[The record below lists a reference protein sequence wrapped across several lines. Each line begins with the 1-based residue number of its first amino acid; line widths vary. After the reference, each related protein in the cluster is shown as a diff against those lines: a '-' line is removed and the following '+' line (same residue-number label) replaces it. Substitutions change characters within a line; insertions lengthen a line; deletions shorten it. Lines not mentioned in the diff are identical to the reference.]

1 MDSLSSSKNI
11 NEPVQLGFPEIPI
24 KGDFDLK
31 NFPSKIGGLPVWLLP
46 LSNNI
51 DESFFICSC
60 GDYLSFLL
68 QIYSPLEDR
77 NNSFHRM
84 LYVFFCQ
91 KCWKKKDLVKVLRI
105 NLPEKSSIYDGEDI
119 LNINKIINDGT
130 IKKVN
135 EILKKFILEEFF
147 ISTAPERKEASKLY
161 LDFYSNAEEKSINSS
176 DGSNNNIQDKDME
189 EEIIFNNVKEEKEY
203 DNMVQ
208 NYLKENPGVNI
219 EKIEEESDDEK
230 ENDKIIDSS
239 NSDIILSLFTKVT
252 NYDKKQIIRYYRNNF
267 YPLWFTQE
275 KILSTKKTKCRNCG
289 NDIVFEF
296 QIMPYL
302 FIKEPQIAFN
312 DIGTIVIYTCKKC
325 CDSKIEG
332 GFVEEYG
339 FIQRTGENF
348 RDFNDNDNRYKEKK
362 YKEEMK
368 EIKEDNEF
376 FAGVDEKD
384 VDEEGF
390 VEVKKTKKNKKNKK
404 NKKSKD
410 KKSKDKDKKKKKKD
424 EKESPN
430 IKPLPN
436 TGSCG

>member
-1 MDSLSSSKNI
+1 MDSSSSSPNKSD
-11 NEPVQLGFPEIPI
+11 PVQLGFAEEPR

-68 QIYSPLEDR
+68 QLYSPLEDKS
-77 NNSFHRM
+77 NSFHRM
-84 LYVFFCQ
+84 IYIFFCP
-91 KCWKKKDLVKVLRI
+91 KCWKKRDLVKVLRI
-105 NLPEKSSIYDGEDI
+105 NLPEKSSYYDGEEILDI
-119 LNINKIINDGT
+119 KKIINDEKT
-130 IKKVN
+130 QKIN
-135 EILKKFILEEFF
+135 EKLKKFMLEEYF
-147 ISTAPERKEASKLY
+147 ISTAPEKKEASKLY
-161 LDFYSNAEEKSINSS
+161 LNFYANAEEKSITSS
-176 DGSNNNIQDKDME
+176 DSSNLQDKEGEE

-203 DNMVQ
+203 DNMLK

-219 EKIEEESDDEK
+219 EKIEEESDEEK

-239 NSDIILSLFTKVT
+239 SNDIILSLFTKVV
-252 NYDKKQIIRYYRNNF
+252 NYDKKQVIRFYRNNF

-275 KILSTKKTKCRNCG
+275 KMLSTKKTKCLNCG
-289 NDIVFEF
+289 GDIVFEF

-302 FIKEPQIAFN
+302 FLIEPKIALN
-312 DIGTIVIYTCKKC
+312 DIGTIVIYTCKNC

-332 GFVEEYG
+332 GFVEEHG

-348 RDFNDNDNRYKEKK
+348 RDFNDNDNKYKDKKNNEEKK
-362 YKEEMK
+362 INEE
-368 EIKEDNEF
+368 NEF

-390 VEVKKTKKNKKNKK
+390 AEVKKKK
-404 NKKSKD
+404 NKKSHKN
-410 KKSKDKDKKKKKKD
+410 KKNDDKD
-424 EKESPN
+424 E
-430 IKPLPN
+430 
-436 TGSCG
+436 

>member
-1 MDSLSSSKNI
+1 MDSSSSSNNKND
-11 NEPVQLGFPEIPI
+11 PVQLGFAEEPK

-51 DESFFICSC
+51 SETFFICSC
-60 GDYLSFLL
+60 GENLSFLL
-68 QIYSPLEDR
+68 QLYCPLEDKD
-77 NNSFHRM
+77 NSFHRM
-84 LYVFFCQ
+84 IYVFFCQ
-91 KCWKKKDLVKVLRI
+91 KCWKKKDLVKVLRL
-105 NLPEKSSIYDGEDI
+105 NLPEKSSIYDGEEI
-119 LNINKIINDGT
+119 LNINKIINDET

-404 NKKSKD
+404 NKD
-410 KKSKDKDKKKKKKD
+410 D
-424 EKESPN
+424 EED
-430 IKPLPN
+430 
-436 TGSCG
+436 

>member
-1 MDSLSSSKNI
+1 MDSSSSSNNKND
-11 NEPVQLGFPEIPI
+11 PVQLGFAEEPK

-51 DESFFICSC
+51 SETFFICSC
-60 GDYLSFLL
+60 GENLSFLL
-68 QIYSPLEDR
+68 QLYCPLEDKD
-77 NNSFHRM
+77 NSFHRM
-84 LYVFFCQ
+84 IYVFFCQ

-119 LNINKIINDGT
+119 LNIYKIINDET

-176 DGSNNNIQDKDME
+176 DGSTNNIQDKDME

-239 NSDIILSLFTKVT
+239 NSDIILSIFTKVT

-404 NKKSKD
+404 NKD
-410 KKSKDKDKKKKKKD
+410 D
-424 EKESPN
+424 EED
-430 IKPLPN
+430 
-436 TGSCG
+436 

>member
-1 MDSLSSSKNI
+1 MDSSSSSPNKSD
-11 NEPVQLGFPEIPI
+11 PVQLGFAEEPR

-68 QIYSPLEDR
+68 QLYSPLEDKS
-77 NNSFHRM
+77 NSFHRM
-84 LYVFFCQ
+84 IYIFFCQ
-91 KCWKKKDLVKVLRI
+91 KCWKKRDLVKVLRI
-105 NLPEKSSIYDGEDI
+105 NLPEKSSYYDGEEILDI
-119 LNINKIINDGT
+119 KKIINDEKT
-130 IKKVN
+130 QRIN
-135 EILKKFILEEFF
+135 EKLKKFILEEYF
-147 ISTAPERKEASKLY
+147 ISTAPEKKEASKLY
-161 LDFYSNAEEKSINSS
+161 LNFYVNAEEKSITSS
-176 DGSNNNIQDKDME
+176 DSSNLQDKEGEE

-203 DNMVQ
+203 DNMLK

-219 EKIEEESDDEK
+219 EKIEEESDEEK

-239 NSDIILSLFTKVT
+239 SNDIILSLFTKVV
-252 NYDKKQIIRYYRNNF
+252 NYDKKQVIRFYRNNF

-275 KILSTKKTKCRNCG
+275 KMLSTKKTKCLNCG
-289 NDIVFEF
+289 GDIVFEF

-302 FIKEPQIAFN
+302 FLIEPKIALN
-312 DIGTIVIYTCKKC
+312 DIGTIVIYTCKNC

-332 GFVEEYG
+332 GFVEEHG

-348 RDFNDNDNRYKEKK
+348 RDFNDNDNKYKDKKNNEEKK
-362 YKEEMK
+362 INEE
-368 EIKEDNEF
+368 NEF

-390 VEVKKTKKNKKNKK
+390 AEVKKKKNKKNHK
-404 NKKSKD
+404 NKKND
-410 KKSKDKDKKKKKKD
+410 DKD
-424 EKESPN
+424 E
-430 IKPLPN
+430 
-436 TGSCG
+436 

>member
-1 MDSLSSSKNI
+1 MDSSSSSNNKND
-11 NEPVQLGFPEIPI
+11 PVQLGFAEEPK

-51 DESFFICSC
+51 SETFFICSC
-60 GDYLSFLL
+60 GENLSFLL
-68 QIYSPLEDR
+68 QLYCPLEDKD
-77 NNSFHRM
+77 NSFHRM
-84 LYVFFCQ
+84 IYVFFCQ

-119 LNINKIINDGT
+119 LNINKIINDET

-208 NYLKENPGVNI
+208 NYLKENSGVNI

-302 FIKEPQIAFN
+302 FIKEPKIAFN

-404 NKKSKD
+404 NKD
-410 KKSKDKDKKKKKKD
+410 D
-424 EKESPN
+424 EED
-430 IKPLPN
+430 
-436 TGSCG
+436 

>member
-1 MDSLSSSKNI
+1 MDSSSSSPNKSD
-11 NEPVQLGFPEIPI
+11 PVQLGFAEEPR

-68 QIYSPLEDR
+68 QLYSPLEDKS
-77 NNSFHRM
+77 NSFHRM
-84 LYVFFCQ
+84 IYIFFCQ
-91 KCWKKKDLVKVLRI
+91 KCWKKRDLVKVLRI
-105 NLPEKSSIYDGEDI
+105 NLPEKSSYYDGEEILDI
-119 LNINKIINDGT
+119 KKIINDEKT
-130 IKKVN
+130 QKIN
-135 EILKKFILEEFF
+135 EKLKKFILEEYF
-147 ISTAPERKEASKLY
+147 ISTAPEKKEASKLY
-161 LDFYSNAEEKSINSS
+161 LNFYANAEEKSITSS
-176 DGSNNNIQDKDME
+176 DSSIIQDKEGEE

-203 DNMVQ
+203 DNMLK

-219 EKIEEESDDEK
+219 EKIEEESDEEK

-239 NSDIILSLFTKVT
+239 SNDIILSLFTKVV
-252 NYDKKQIIRYYRNNF
+252 NYDKKQVIRFYRNNF

-275 KILSTKKTKCRNCG
+275 KMLSTKKTKCLNCG
-289 NDIVFEF
+289 GDIVFEF

-302 FIKEPQIAFN
+302 FLIEPKIALN
-312 DIGTIVIYTCKKC
+312 DIGTIVIYTCKNC

-332 GFVEEYG
+332 GFVEEHG

-348 RDFNDNDNRYKEKK
+348 RDFNDNDNKYKDKKNNEEKK
-362 YKEEMK
+362 INEE
-368 EIKEDNEF
+368 NEF

-390 VEVKKTKKNKKNKK
+390 AEVKKKKNKKNHK
-404 NKKSKD
+404 NKKND
-410 KKSKDKDKKKKKKD
+410 DKD
-424 EKESPN
+424 E
-430 IKPLPN
+430 
-436 TGSCG
+436 

>member
-1 MDSLSSSKNI
+1 MDSSSSSPNKSD
-11 NEPVQLGFPEIPI
+11 PVQLGFAEEPR

-68 QIYSPLEDR
+68 QLYSPLEDKS
-77 NNSFHRM
+77 NSFHRM
-84 LYVFFCQ
+84 IYIFFCP
-91 KCWKKKDLVKVLRI
+91 KCWKKRDLVKVLRI
-105 NLPEKSSIYDGEDI
+105 NLPEKSSYYDGEEILDI
-119 LNINKIINDGT
+119 KKIINDEKT
-130 IKKVN
+130 QKIN
-135 EILKKFILEEFF
+135 EKLKKFILEEYF
-147 ISTAPERKEASKLY
+147 ISTAPEKKEASKLY
-161 LDFYSNAEEKSINSS
+161 LNFYANAEEKSITSS
-176 DGSNNNIQDKDME
+176 DSSNLQDKEGE

-203 DNMVQ
+203 DNMLK

-219 EKIEEESDDEK
+219 EKIEEESDEEK

-239 NSDIILSLFTKVT
+239 NNDIILSLFTKVV
-252 NYDKKQIIRYYRNNF
+252 NYDKKQVIRFYRNNF

-275 KILSTKKTKCRNCG
+275 KMLSTKKTKCLNCG
-289 NDIVFEF
+289 GDIVFEF

-302 FIKEPQIAFN
+302 FLIEPKIALN
-312 DIGTIVIYTCKKC
+312 DIGTIVIYTCKNC

-332 GFVEEYG
+332 GFVEEHG

-348 RDFNDNDNRYKEKK
+348 RDFNDNDNKYKDKKNNEEKK
-362 YKEEMK
+362 INEE
-368 EIKEDNEF
+368 NEF

-390 VEVKKTKKNKKNKK
+390 AEVKKKKNKKNHK
-404 NKKSKD
+404 NKKND
-410 KKSKDKDKKKKKKD
+410 DKD
-424 EKESPN
+424 E
-430 IKPLPN
+430 
-436 TGSCG
+436 

>member
-1 MDSLSSSKNI
+1 MDSSSSSNNKND
-11 NEPVQLGFPEIPI
+11 PVQLGFAEEPK

-51 DESFFICSC
+51 SETFFICSC
-60 GDYLSFLL
+60 GENLSFLL
-68 QIYSPLEDR
+68 QLYCPLEDKD
-77 NNSFHRM
+77 NSFHRM
-84 LYVFFCQ
+84 IYVFFCR

-119 LNINKIINDGT
+119 LNINKIINDET

-208 NYLKENPGVNI
+208 NYLKENPGLNI

-404 NKKSKD
+404 NKD
-410 KKSKDKDKKKKKKD
+410 D
-424 EKESPN
+424 EED
-430 IKPLPN
+430 
-436 TGSCG
+436 

>member
-1 MDSLSSSKNI
+1 MDSSSSSNNKND
-11 NEPVQLGFPEIPI
+11 PVQLGFAEEPK

-51 DESFFICSC
+51 SETFFICSC
-60 GDYLSFLL
+60 GENLSFLL
-68 QIYSPLEDR
+68 QLYCPLEDKD
-77 NNSFHRM
+77 NSFHRM
-84 LYVFFCQ
+84 IYVFFCQ

-105 NLPEKSSIYDGEDI
+105 NLPEKSSIYDGEEI
-119 LNINKIINDGT
+119 LNINKIINDET

-176 DGSNNNIQDKDME
+176 DGSNNNIQDKDTE

-302 FIKEPQIAFN
+302 FIKEPKIAFN

-404 NKKSKD
+404 NKD
-410 KKSKDKDKKKKKKD
+410 D
-424 EKESPN
+424 EED
-430 IKPLPN
+430 
-436 TGSCG
+436 

>member
-1 MDSLSSSKNI
+1 MDSSSSSNNKND
-11 NEPVQLGFPEIPI
+11 PVQLGFAEEPK

-51 DESFFICSC
+51 SETFFICSC
-60 GDYLSFLL
+60 GENLSFLL
-68 QIYSPLEDR
+68 QLYCPLEDKD
-77 NNSFHRM
+77 NSFHRM
-84 LYVFFCQ
+84 IYVFFCQ

-105 NLPEKSSIYDGEDI
+105 NLPEKSSIYDGEEI
-119 LNINKIINDGT
+119 LNINKINNDET

-404 NKKSKD
+404 NKD
-410 KKSKDKDKKKKKKD
+410 D
-424 EKESPN
+424 EED
-430 IKPLPN
+430 
-436 TGSCG
+436 

>member
-1 MDSLSSSKNI
+1 MI
-11 NEPVQLGFPEIPI
+11 
-24 KGDFDLK
+24 
-31 NFPSKIGGLPVWLLP
+31 
-46 LSNNI
+46 
-51 DESFFICSC
+51 
-60 GDYLSFLL
+60 
-68 QIYSPLEDR
+68 
-77 NNSFHRM
+77 
-84 LYVFFCQ
+84 YVFFCQ

-105 NLPEKSSIYDGEDI
+105 NLPEKSSIYDGEEI
-119 LNINKIINDGT
+119 LNINKIINDET

-176 DGSNNNIQDKDME
+176 DGSTNNIQDKDME

-302 FIKEPQIAFN
+302 FIKEPKIAFN

-404 NKKSKD
+404 NKD
-410 KKSKDKDKKKKKKD
+410 D
-424 EKESPN
+424 EED
-430 IKPLPN
+430 
-436 TGSCG
+436 

>member
-1 MDSLSSSKNI
+1 M
-11 NEPVQLGFPEIPI
+11 
-24 KGDFDLK
+24 
-31 NFPSKIGGLPVWLLP
+31 
-46 LSNNI
+46 
-51 DESFFICSC
+51 
-60 GDYLSFLL
+60 
-68 QIYSPLEDR
+68 R
-77 NNSFHRM
+77 
-84 LYVFFCQ
+84 LY
-91 KCWKKKDLVKVLRI
+91 
-105 NLPEKSSIYDGEDI
+105 
-119 LNINKIINDGT
+119 
-130 IKKVN
+130 KKVN

-404 NKKSKD
+404 NKD
-410 KKSKDKDKKKKKKD
+410 D
-424 EKESPN
+424 EED
-430 IKPLPN
+430 
-436 TGSCG
+436 

>member
-1 MDSLSSSKNI
+1 MDSSSSSPNKSD
-11 NEPVQLGFPEIPI
+11 PVQLGFAEEPR

-68 QIYSPLEDR
+68 QLYSPLEDKS
-77 NNSFHRM
+77 NSFHRM
-84 LYVFFCQ
+84 IYIFFCP
-91 KCWKKKDLVKVLRI
+91 KCWKKRDLVKVLRI
-105 NLPEKSSIYDGEDI
+105 NLPEKSSYYDGEEILDI
-119 LNINKIINDGT
+119 KKIINDEKT
-130 IKKVN
+130 QKIN
-135 EILKKFILEEFF
+135 EKLKKFILEEYF
-147 ISTAPERKEASKLY
+147 ISTAPEKKEASKLY
-161 LDFYSNAEEKSINSS
+161 LNFYANAEEKSITSS
-176 DGSNNNIQDKDME
+176 DSSNLQDKEGEE

-203 DNMVQ
+203 DNMLK

-219 EKIEEESDDEK
+219 EKIEEESDEEK

-239 NSDIILSLFTKVT
+239 SNDIILSLFTKVV
-252 NYDKKQIIRYYRNNF
+252 NYDKKQVIRFYRNNF

-275 KILSTKKTKCRNCG
+275 KMLSTKKTKCLNCG
-289 NDIVFEF
+289 GDIVFEF

-302 FIKEPQIAFN
+302 FLIEPKIALN
-312 DIGTIVIYTCKKC
+312 DIGTIVIYTCKNC

-332 GFVEEYG
+332 GFVEEHG

-348 RDFNDNDNRYKEKK
+348 RDFNDNDNKYKDKKNNEEKK
-362 YKEEMK
+362 INEE
-368 EIKEDNEF
+368 NEF

-390 VEVKKTKKNKKNKK
+390 AEVKKKK
-404 NKKSKD
+404 NKKSHKN
-410 KKSKDKDKKKKKKD
+410 KKNDDKD
-424 EKESPN
+424 E
-430 IKPLPN
+430 
-436 TGSCG
+436 

>member
-1 MDSLSSSKNI
+1 MDSSSSSPNKSD
-11 NEPVQLGFPEIPI
+11 PVQLGFAEEPR

-68 QIYSPLEDR
+68 QLYSPLEDKS
-77 NNSFHRM
+77 NSFHRM
-84 LYVFFCQ
+84 IYIFFCQ
-91 KCWKKKDLVKVLRI
+91 KCWKKRDLVKVLRI
-105 NLPEKSSIYDGEDI
+105 NLPEKSSYYDGEEILDI
-119 LNINKIINDGT
+119 KKIINDEKT
-130 IKKVN
+130 QKIN
-135 EILKKFILEEFF
+135 EKLKKFMLEEYF
-147 ISTAPERKEASKLY
+147 ISTAPEKKEASKLY
-161 LDFYSNAEEKSINSS
+161 LNFYANAEEKSITSS
-176 DGSNNNIQDKDME
+176 DSSNLQDKEGEE

-203 DNMVQ
+203 DNMLK

-219 EKIEEESDDEK
+219 EKIEEESDEEK

-239 NSDIILSLFTKVT
+239 NNDIILSLFTKVV
-252 NYDKKQIIRYYRNNF
+252 NYDKKQVIRFYRNNF

-275 KILSTKKTKCRNCG
+275 KMLSTKKTKCLNCG
-289 NDIVFEF
+289 GDIVFEF

-302 FIKEPQIAFN
+302 FLIEPKIALN
-312 DIGTIVIYTCKKC
+312 DIGTIVIYTCKNC

-332 GFVEEYG
+332 GFVEEHG

-348 RDFNDNDNRYKEKK
+348 RDFNDNDNKYKDKKNNEEKK
-362 YKEEMK
+362 INEE
-368 EIKEDNEF
+368 NEF

-390 VEVKKTKKNKKNKK
+390 AEVKKKK
-404 NKKSKD
+404 NKKSHKN
-410 KKSKDKDKKKKKKD
+410 KKNDDKD
-424 EKESPN
+424 E
-430 IKPLPN
+430 
-436 TGSCG
+436 